1 MHAKW
6 QPGASLHTFDVFS
19 RRCVPQQIY
28 VLVLGVMPT
37 SLEVNLVI
45 TNPNV
50 KSLKS
55 TEN

>member
-6 QPGASLHTFDVFS
+6 QPSLHTFDVFS
-19 RRCVPQQIY
+19 RRCVPQQIN
-28 VLVLGVMPT
+28 VLVPGVMPT

-45 TNPNV
+45 TNPSV

>member
-45 TNPNV
+45 TNPSV